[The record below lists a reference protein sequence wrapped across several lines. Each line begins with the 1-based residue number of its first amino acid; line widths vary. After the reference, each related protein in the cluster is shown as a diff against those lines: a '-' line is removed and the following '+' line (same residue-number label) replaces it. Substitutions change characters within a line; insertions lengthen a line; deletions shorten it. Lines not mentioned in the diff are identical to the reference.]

1 MLYTAFTID
10 GPTAV
15 RYPRGSGPGVAVE
28 KQMSALPVGRAETRR
43 SGRRIAILAFGSMV
57 GIALRVGDSL
67 DATVVNMRFIK
78 PIDAALIVDLASR
91 HHFLVTVEENTT
103 QGGAGAAV
111 AEVLSQRGIQV
122 PLLLIGL
129 PDRFVDHG
137 DPGLLLKHCGLDA
150 DGIAQSIRSRFGMT
164 INVAHGLRK
173 SAV

>member
-78 PIDAALIVDLASR
+78 PIDVDSVLAAARSHELIVTL
-91 HHFLVTVEENTT
+91 EENAIM
-103 QGGAGAAV
+103 GGAGSAV
-111 AEVLSQRGIQV
+111 AEVLAEHRVTTQV
-122 PLLLIGL
+122 LHLGL
-129 PDRFVDHG
+129 PDHFVDHG
-137 DPGLLLKHCGLDA
+137 DQSQLLASIGLDA
-150 DGIAQSIRSRFGMT
+150 PGVEAAIRRRVG
-164 INVAHGLRK
+164 
-173 SAV
+173 